1 MAGCCGGAEEH
12 APTDPQLHREMTV
25 PSCTVLL
32 QDQGQHLLD
41 TAPSCFSAATPMLV
55 CDFNILGPLS
65 FHYTCSA
72 TLPAR
77 IIPTTA
83 FSISRHGLV
92 LLERNDK
99 TNPLDGH
106 TNSCSLVSAPTSS
119 AKMLLVI
126 TLYSMP
132 HSGYSKPA
140 SP

>member
-12 APTDPQLHREMTV
+12 VPTHPQLHREMTM
-25 PSCTVLL
+25 PSCAGLL

-41 TAPSCFSAATPMLV
+41 TPPHVLVLLLPMLV

-65 FHYTCSA
+65 FYYTCSA

-83 FSISRHGLV
+83 FSISRQGLV

-106 TNSCSLVSAPTSS
+106 TNSCSLVSAPISS